1 MSFFSIL
8 VLIGSVQGYILAL
21 ALSRLKESDLVSN
34 RYLSLFL
41 FVVSTTLLGRFFYTD
56 TEMTILKFKL
66 LFFGD
71 CIIFLFG
78 PFLYLWLTRVLGLK
92 KKFNKKELVHFVPA
106 LIFFLSVTPLFFS
119 FGQDFW
125 MVLNKFGPFYSAEEL
140 GAILHNL
147 IYIVISLITLRKFE
161 ANYKDQAST
170 EPQTTFYRAI
180 LSVSLVAVIVWL
192 VSNLLG
198 RFSPDYM
205 FSNLGYHSVWVI
217 MSSTI
222 LGLGYYTIRNP
233 ELFLPDTE
241 EPEEEVK
248 AKKPIDGL
256 DKYLEKIEQIMTK
269 EKAYLD
275 PKLTLGKFSESAG
288 IHTHLLSRIINE
300 HYEKNFFDFVNS
312 YRVEEF
318 KEKITQ
324 ENLVQFTILKLALE
338 SGFNSKT
345 TFNKSFKKNTG
356 ETPKEYI
363 DKQLILS

>member
-1 MSFFSIL
+1 MSFFSAL

-21 ALSRLKESDLVSN
+21 ALSRFKESDLISN

-56 TEMTILKFKL
+56 TEMTILKLKL

-78 PFLYLWLTRVLGLK
+78 PLLYLWLTRVLGLK
-92 KKFNKKELVHFVPA
+92 KEFNKKELLHFIPA
-106 LIFFLSVTPLFFS
+106 WIFFLSVTPLFFS
-119 FGQDFW
+119 SGQGFW
-125 MVLNKFGPFYSAEEL
+125 ELLTKFGSFYLAEES
-140 GAILHNL
+140 GAIIHNL
-147 IYIVISLITLRKFE
+147 VYLILSMVILSKFE
-161 ANYKDQAST
+161 VNFKDQASS
-170 EPQTTFYRAI
+170 EPQTIFYKGI
-180 LSVSLVAVIVWL
+180 LGVSFIAVIAWL
-192 VSNLLG
+192 VSHLLG
-198 RFSPDYM
+198 RFSPEYLY
-205 FSNLGYHSVWVI
+205 SNLGYQSVWMI
-217 MSSTI
+217 MSATT

-233 ELFLPDTE
+233 ELFLPDSE
-241 EPEEEVK
+241 VREDEVK
-248 AKKPIDGL
+248 AKKPIEGL
-256 DKYLEKIEQIMTK
+256 DEYIKKIDNIMAN

-275 PKLTLGKFSESAG
+275 PKLTLGKFSESVG
-288 IHTHLLSRIINE
+288 IHTHLVSRIINE

-356 ETPKEYI
+356 KTPKEYI